1 MKSPLKLPRDQVE
14 ALRPGDVRLYLTSRG
29 WVPKRNGATDKAMEF
44 RHPSFPGAEL
54 LLPLQREVGDFV
66 LRMADVVVSL
76 ATIEQRPAWE
86 VLKDVSGPP
95 GDVFRLRVFAA
106 DAELGSLPLVEGID
120 LLRGGRDLLLA
131 AACSAIRPQPL
142 HPLKLPKEAREFLR
156 SCRLGQ
162 TERGSFVATI
172 ITPVPPE
179 IQSELTFMEPFSR
192 KVSTGLMSTLGFV
205 SDAIRTGTP
214 GRILEGIELGV
225 SVNLCESLE
234 AMKPSGDHSRL
245 EIAVTWAQNRGGIPE
260 SVPSSVSF
268 PQESFSFIEEAGR
281 ELRIRAF
288 AKPERYRGRLIT
300 TELIH
305 RPFIREPVGRIV
317 MASEV
322 AGQPAK
328 IKVDLAPKD
337 FRRACDAL
345 RDGKLV
351 AVSGII
357 RKEVKAR
364 VYELTEPRGFDV
376 IEGA

>member
-29 WVPKRNGATDKAMEF
+29 WVPKRNGDGDKATEF
-44 RHPSFPGAEL
+44 GHPSFPGAQI
-54 LLPLQREVGDFV
+54 LLPLKRGVGDFV

-106 DAELGSLPLVEGID
+106 DAELGSLPLNEGID
-120 LLRGGRDLLLA
+120 LLRGGRDLLVA

-142 HPLKLPKEAREFLR
+142 HPLKLPKEARHFLR

-245 EIAVTWAQNRGGIPE
+245 EISVTWAQIRGAIPE
-260 SVPSSVSF
+260 SVPRSVSF
-268 PQESFSFIEEAGR
+268 PQESFSIIEEASR

-305 RPFIREPVGRIV
+305 RPFIREPVGRII
-317 MASEV
+317 MSSEV

-337 FRRACDAL
+337 FRRACNAL
-345 RDGKLV
+345 ADGKQV
-351 AVSGII
+351 AVTGII
-357 RKEVKAR
+357 RNEVKAR
-364 VYELTEPRGFDV
+364 VYELTEPRDFEV
-376 IEGA
+376 IEGS

>member
-29 WVPKRNGATDKAMEF
+29 WVPKRNGASDKAIEF

-54 LLPLQREVGDFV
+54 LLPLKRESGDFV
-66 LRMADVVVSL
+66 LRMADVVVGL

-86 VLKDVSGPP
+86 VLRDVSGPP
-95 GDVFRLRVFAA
+95 GDVFRLRVFGA
-106 DAELGSLPLVEGID
+106 DAELGSLPLVEGIG

-142 HPLKLPKEAREFLR
+142 HPLKLPKEARQFLR

-205 SDAIRTGTP
+205 SDAIQTGTP
-214 GRILEGIELGV
+214 SRILEGIELGV
-225 SVNLCESLE
+225 SVNLCDSLE

-245 EIAVTWAQNRGGIPE
+245 EISVTWAQTRGRIPE
-260 SVPSSVSF
+260 GVPASVSF
-268 PQESFSFIEEAGR
+268 PQESFSFVEEASR

-300 TELIH
+300 TELIQ
-305 RPFIREPVGRIV
+305 RPFIREPVGRII
-317 MASEV
+317 MATEV

-328 IKVDLAPKD
+328 VKVDLAPTD

-345 RDGKLV
+345 RDGKHV
-351 AVSGII
+351 AVTGII
-357 RKEVKAR
+357 RNEVKAR
-364 VYELTEPRGFDV
+364 VYELTEPRDFDV
-376 IEGA
+376 IQGA

>member
-142 HPLKLPKEAREFLR
+142 HPLRLPKEAHEFLR

-179 IQSELTFMEPFSR
+179 IQSELTFVEPFSR
-192 KVSTGLMSTLGFV
+192 KVTTGLMSTLGV
-205 SDAIRTGTP
+205 RIRRDP
-214 GRILEGIELGV
+214 DRHARSNLGRHRAGSER
-225 SVNLCESLE
+225 ESLRVSQSNE
-234 AMKPSGDHSRL
+234 TLGGSFAARDLRYLGSDPWRYPGKRAKVRFFPAGVILVH
-245 EIAVTWAQNRGGIPE
+245 RGG
-260 SVPSSVSF
+260 
-268 PQESFSFIEEAGR
+268 
-281 ELRIRAF
+281 
-288 AKPERYRGRLIT
+288 
-300 TELIH
+300 
-305 RPFIREPVGRIV
+305 
-317 MASEV
+317 
-322 AGQPAK
+322 
-328 IKVDLAPKD
+328 
-337 FRRACDAL
+337 
-345 RDGKLV
+345 
-351 AVSGII
+351 
-357 RKEVKAR
+357 
-364 VYELTEPRGFDV
+364 
-376 IEGA
+376 